1 MSSTTRLWEDL
12 ENYPNCLL
20 FTWVEDGQDA
30 ITVAL
35 QKPCSFKEAEE
46 RAIKVCEGRLQQL
59 STLSSMLLPT
69 AGR

>member
-35 QKPCSFKEAEE
+35 QKPCSFKEAEKRATTVLE
-46 RAIKVCEGRLQQL
+46 RGIPNILTTTR
-59 STLSSMLLPT
+59 S
-69 AGR
+69 